1 MSALDGTHRYRFNEA
16 GADAPEIL
24 HFRASGRGFT
34 ERFNEA
40 GADAPEI
47 RLSGVSGHFNPVQL
61 Q

>member
-1 MSALDGTHRYRFNEA
+1 MRPGRMPRKYF
-16 GADAPEIL
+16 
-24 HFRASGRGFT
+24 HFRASGRGFA

-47 RLSGVSGHFNPVQL
+47 HHMLAKCFPYMAEL